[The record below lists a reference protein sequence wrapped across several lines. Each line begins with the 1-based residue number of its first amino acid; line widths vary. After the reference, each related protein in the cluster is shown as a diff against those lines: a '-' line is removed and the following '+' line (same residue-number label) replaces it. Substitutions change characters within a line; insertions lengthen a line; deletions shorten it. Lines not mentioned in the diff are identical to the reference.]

1 MNRYIYHY
9 CAQYS
14 PEGLVPTYTD
24 GLLHAEEPVNTLE
37 SYRNIKKMIDPKNC
51 KSMVIT
57 SLAFIGMEG
66 VSDGHKKSP

>member
-9 CAQYS
+9 CAHS
-14 PEGLVPTYTD
+14 SREGFSLTYTD
-24 GLLHAEEPVNTLE
+24 GLYYAQEPVNTME
-37 SYRNIKKMIDPKNC
+37 SYRYIKKMIDPENC
-51 KSMVIT
+51 ERMVIT